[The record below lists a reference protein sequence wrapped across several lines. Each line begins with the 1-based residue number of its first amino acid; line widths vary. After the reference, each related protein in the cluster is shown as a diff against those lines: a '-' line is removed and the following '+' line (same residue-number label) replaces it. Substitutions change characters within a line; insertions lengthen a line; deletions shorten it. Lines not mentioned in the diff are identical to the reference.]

1 METINKQIDGDTWE
15 NTYKPKINHIDPE
28 ASWQVEDGGGRM
40 FETYGAERDFVLE
53 QDERYVW
60 SYVDS
65 DLGTCLVAGIPYG
78 NVIGYF
84 VCEVPWDDADL
95 VVVVSHDSDAEDSY
109 AELLGDLEQATELIR
124 FMAINLEAQAKIINS
139 INESI
144 TLIRT
149 HALPTGHELEID

>member
-15 NTYKPKINHIDPE
+15 STYKPRINHIDPE

-84 VCEVPWDDADL
+84 VCEIPWDDADL